1 MITTDLRLNEPRYVK
16 LPDILKAKKKP
27 LDILDLASLGVEALQ
42 QVQMVKFEPPA
53 QRSRGVMVKD
63 AQELFAALQ
72 KKGLV

>member
-1 MITTDLRLNEPRYVK
+1 
-16 LPDILKAKKKP
+16 
-27 LDILDLASLGVEALQ
+27 
-42 QVQMVKFEPPA
+42 MVKFEPPA